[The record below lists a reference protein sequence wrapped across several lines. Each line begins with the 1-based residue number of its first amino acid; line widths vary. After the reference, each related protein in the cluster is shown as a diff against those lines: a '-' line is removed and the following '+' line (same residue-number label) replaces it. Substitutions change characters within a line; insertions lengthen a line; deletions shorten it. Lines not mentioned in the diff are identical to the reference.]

1 MKRKMA
7 AHDIKHIPFPD
18 CYEKC
23 SIVNI
28 LGVSECDFVCP
39 FKFIKEEEGGETN
52 AQKENMRGV

>member
-39 FKFIKEEEGGETN
+39 FKFIKEEEGGDE
-52 AQKENMRGV
+52 